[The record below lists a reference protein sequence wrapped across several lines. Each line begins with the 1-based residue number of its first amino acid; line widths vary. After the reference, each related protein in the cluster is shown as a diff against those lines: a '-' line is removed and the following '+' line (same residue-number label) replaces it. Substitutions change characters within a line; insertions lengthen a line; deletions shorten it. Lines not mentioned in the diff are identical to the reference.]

1 MITYRYNCPGS
12 PYQTQNSWCVL
23 HDGPGFLGPSQM
35 SLYSSHSSLTLTSPQ
50 PCPTHLSTLL
60 SAGEDSA
67 SLCSLEPERVF
78 KPEGLF
84 RELDKHKTMKR
95 KPLGSLSPKTSS
107 TQMSSAL
114 NDKLICPGAPPRPW
128 ARGGHPQGLPRS
140 PGGENGGLCFSIL
153 GSLFQEMETA
163 VSKEG
168 VVWWLERENMWILY
182 CYSASVGPQYST
194 PPGVQLSDSH

>member
-1 MITYRYNCPGS
+1 MIIYRYNCPGS

-84 RELDKHKTMKR
+84 RELDKHKTM
-95 KPLGSLSPKTSS
+95 G
-107 TQMSSAL
+107 
-114 NDKLICPGAPPRPW
+114 
-128 ARGGHPQGLPRS
+128 
-140 PGGENGGLCFSIL
+140 
-153 GSLFQEMETA
+153 
-163 VSKEG
+163 
-168 VVWWLERENMWILY
+168 
-182 CYSASVGPQYST
+182 
-194 PPGVQLSDSH
+194 PGVGALRVLLHKPQLSWGLRGAFPARPLAETPVLWPDRMPSAQD